1 MEDNFHLNLSFLR
14 QQRLI
19 PINVK
24 CWGILRQNSRQNP
37 YNYNKQLNYDKKH
50 KNMLSLSLVS
60 ER

>member
-37 YNYNKQLNYDKKH
+37 YNNNKQLNYDKNIKICY
-50 KNMLSLSLVS
+50 LLV
-60 ER
+60 